1 MLAVYLNLG
10 DVTLKGMI
18 AMDGMHVFAIYDFMM
33 FVCHKKTLQY
43 AKRIWKNLRN
53 DTAKFMELQQY
64 FGSVV
69 PCNNMIPGTTVMGLQ
84 ALMNV
89 LDTKVNQESRWIVED
104 IFARYLAGDRSMLT
118 VVDLNAP
125 DYEQYPNNH
134 YNFMPPQG
142 CDSPM

>member
-10 DVTLKGMI
+10 DVTLRGMI
-18 AMDGMHVFAIYDFMM
+18 AWDGMHIFSILDFMM

-43 AKRIWKNLRN
+43 AKRIWNDLKN

-64 FGSVV
+64 FGSDVS
-69 PCNNMIPGTTVMGLQ
+69 NTNMIPGTSVMGLH

-89 LDTKVNQESRWIVED
+89 LDNKVDQDSRWIVED
-104 IFARYLAGDRSMLT
+104 VFARYLAGDRSMLT

-125 DYEQYPNNH
+125 KYEKYPTNH
-134 YNFMPPQG
+134 YNFMPPQ
-142 CDSPM
+142 SQ